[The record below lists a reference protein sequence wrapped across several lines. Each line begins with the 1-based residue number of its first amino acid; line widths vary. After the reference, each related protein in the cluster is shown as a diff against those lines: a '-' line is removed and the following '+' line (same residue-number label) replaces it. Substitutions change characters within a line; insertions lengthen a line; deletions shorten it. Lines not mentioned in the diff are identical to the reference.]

1 MKKNT
6 IILLLITIS
15 TTIFADSGVFFLRTE
30 ITPANIS
37 TAQTYYMMGK
47 AIGNADYNPAS
58 IFHSENIK
66 TYLTYR
72 KFQDEGQIGSF
83 GISKRME
90 KHILGLKVSYLY
102 MDDFE
107 GRTIPTIESQYF
119 FNSRNFITDLA
130 YGYDFNMFKLGFV
143 AKYIYEKIEFE
154 DAGGFAFS
162 TGLYKDNLIAEN
174 LDLGLSLNNLGS
186 MSKMIN
192 DSSDLPTDITFGLS
206 YKLETKMGIS
216 TSIAISEKYLL
227 NDEELESYSGLEVGY
242 KNKIYTR
249 FGYRFNNEGMP
260 FSLGLGF
267 NFKNM
272 SLDYSY
278 SPFSDEIGD
287 SHGFGFTY
295 VFE

>member
-1 MKKNT
+1 M
-6 IILLLITIS
+6 
-15 TTIFADSGVFFLRTE
+15 FADSGVFFLRTE
-30 ITPANIS
+30 ITPVNIS

-47 AIGNADYNPAS
+47 VIGNADYNPAS
-58 IFHSENIK
+58 IFHSENIR

-90 KHILGLKVSYLY
+90 KHILGLKISYLY

-107 GRTIPTIESQYF
+107 GRTIPTIEPQYS
-119 FNSRNFITDLA
+119 FNSRNFITDLV
-130 YGYDFNMFKLGFV
+130 YGYDFNMFKFGLAV
-143 AKYIYEKIEFE
+143 KYIYEKIEFE
-154 DAGGFAFS
+154 DAGGYAFS
-162 TGLYKDNLIAEN
+162 TGLYKDDAMVKN
-174 LDLGLSLNNLGS
+174 LDLGLSLNSLGT
-186 MSKMIN
+186 MSKMI
-192 DSSDLPTDITFGLS
+192 SKSYDLPTDIKFGLS
-206 YKLETKMGIS
+206 YKIETEMGIT

-227 NDEELESYSGLEVGY
+227 NDKELESYSGIEVGY
-242 KNKIYTR
+242 SERIFAR
-249 FGYRFNNEGMP
+249 FGYRFNNEGIP

-287 SHGFGFTY
+287 SHGFGFSY
-295 VFE
+295 SFE

>member
-1 MKKNT
+1 MKKYIT
-6 IILLLITIS
+6 LLLITIL
-15 TTIFADSGVFFLRTE
+15 TTTFADSGVFFLRTE

-37 TAQTYYMMGK
+37 TAQTYYMLGK
-47 AIGNADYNPAS
+47 ELRNADYNPAS
-58 IFHSENIK
+58 VFHNENIK

-102 MDDFE
+102 MGDFE
-107 GRTIPTIESQYF
+107 GRTIPTIEPQYV
-119 FNSRNFITDLA
+119 FNSRNFITDLV
-130 YGYDFNMFKLGFV
+130 YGYEFSIFKFGFA

-162 TGLYKDNLIAEN
+162 TGLYKDDLIAEN

-192 DSSDLPTDITFGLS
+192 ESTDLPTDITLGLS
-206 YKLETKMGIS
+206 YKLDTEMGIS

-242 KNKIYTR
+242 QNKVFAR

-272 SLDYSY
+272 SLNYSY

-287 SHGFGFTY
+287 SHGLGFTY
-295 VFE
+295 TFE